1 MPELP
6 EVEMIRRGI
15 EKYLVGKTILF
26 AKIHNGILKYQVSK
40 EIYSLRDQ
48 QILSVRR
55 RSKYLIIQLDL
66 GYIIVHLGMSGTLR
80 IVSLETSSS
89 KHDHIDM
96 VMSNE
101 KILRY
106 TDPRKFGSLRWS
118 NDPDTC
124 DYIKTLGPEP
134 LSSEFSVSYL
144 FKKSRHCRLGVKSFL
159 MNTKLIAGIG
169 NIYANESLFL
179 AGIFPSR
186 KISTLNLNEV
196 QKLVEAIRIVLQR
209 AIISGGT
216 TIRDFCHVD
225 GKIGK
230 FRNLLNVYGRT
241 GESCHHCSRL
251 IERIT
256 YQNRSTFVC
265 RNCQS

>member
-6 EVEMIRRGI
+6 EVEIIRRGI
-15 EKYLVGKTILF
+15 EKYLVGKTVLF
-26 AKIHNGILKYQVSK
+26 AKIRNGILKYPVSK
-40 EIYSLRDQ
+40 EIYHLRDQ

-55 RSKYLIIQLDL
+55 RAKYLLIQLEL
-66 GYIIVHLGMSGTLR
+66 GYIIVHLGMSGSFR
-80 IVSLETSSS
+80 IVSLETSFS
-89 KHDHIDM
+89 KHDHIDI
-96 VMSNE
+96 VMSNQ

-118 NDPDTC
+118 NNPDAC
-124 DYIKTLGPEP
+124 EYIKTLGPEP
-134 LSSEFSVSYL
+134 LSSDFSVSYL
-144 FKKSRHCRLGVKSFL
+144 FKKSRNCRLAVKSFL
-159 MNTKLIAGIG
+159 MNTKLVGGIG

-186 KISTLNLNEV
+186 KSSTLNFNEA
-196 QKLVEAIRIVLQR
+196 QKLVEAIEIVLQR
-209 AIISGGT
+209 SIIYGGT
-216 TIRDFCHVD
+216 TIRDFCNVD
-225 GKIGK
+225 GKIGN

-241 GESCHHCSRL
+241 GKSCYQCSRL

-256 YQNRSTFVC
+256 YQKRSTFVC